1 MTVEAGAV
9 CHVLLLLLVDE
20 PLVGV
25 RLLVHHVKFHGL
37 RIGRR
42 SWLGLVHHEP
52 GSRLL
57 VLEQD
62 VVEALGNLHDVVQVG
77 TKRRIT
83 RKMFL
88 ELGFETIEK

>member
-1 MTVEAGAV
+1 MAVEAGAV
-9 CHVLLLLLVDE
+9 RHVLLLLFVDK

-57 VLEQD
+57 VLEK
-62 VVEALGNLHDVVQVG
+62 DVVQVG
-77 TKRRIT
+77 TKQRVT
-83 RKMFL
+83 REMFL
-88 ELGFETIEK
+88 ELGF